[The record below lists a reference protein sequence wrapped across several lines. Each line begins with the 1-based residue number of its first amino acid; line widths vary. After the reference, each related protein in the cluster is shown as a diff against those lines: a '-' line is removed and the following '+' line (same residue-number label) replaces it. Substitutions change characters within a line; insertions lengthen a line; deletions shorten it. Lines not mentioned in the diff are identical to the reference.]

1 MAFPDADQFIL
12 GAVEIE
18 ISKHVVCVVDHR
30 SQEFVLATSH
40 RLRYGARAR
49 SRRRLQLGSHCIP
62 AVSVRKNSAKV
73 RINNGTSSREGVLEA
88 AACDSRAHGMAGTPR
103 LVLISSA
110 ERVEHGWRRLLSFVV
125 VLAGVMAA
133 ARGMAFA
140 TLREH
145 LLPQLL
151 AQPRVPEVL
160 DLVVRPPGKPRCDLR
175 PAARNDESPQV
186 NTYSKYQKQ

>member
-62 AVSVRKNSAKV
+62 EVSVRKNSAKV

-110 ERVEHGWRRLLSFVV
+110 EQVEHGWRRLLSFVV

-133 ARGMAFA
+133 TRGRVFA
-140 TLREH
+140 TRRECL

-151 AQPRVPEVL
+151 A
-160 DLVVRPPGKPRCDLR
+160 
-175 PAARNDESPQV
+175 
-186 NTYSKYQKQ
+186 